1 MWKYVHVRCKCERFD
16 NWTVK
21 WPLYPFIILILN
33 ILLIRISAFQYS
45 LTDLERA
52 ARLSMTFV
60 HAKRV
65 TPNTHRMMLI
75 HFSPSQFDTFYMTI
89 RSGSLS
95 LSHPFGF
102 CVNSIQ
108 IQTQTVKKAITIEKQ
123 HFIYKVPNAV
133 VVVDC
138 FFVHSFC
145 TNMSMCR
152 ILRVSIENRGN
163 GTWTFVYCVS
173 SGKKNPYIRRKLL
186 WLHLASSYGTY
197 LWLNRPRL
205 ISFWCTAGTTVCVP
219 YQYMQND
226 KDWARERGRERA
238 REWNS
243 QDEIIKRK
251 NKPFCAKPNV
261 RRCV

>member
-75 HFSPSQFDTFYMTI
+75 HFSPSQFNTLYMTI

-95 LSHPFGF
+95 FA
-102 CVNSIQ
+102 SI
-108 IQTQTVKKAITIEKQ
+108 
-123 HFIYKVPNAV
+123 
-133 VVVDC
+133 
-138 FFVHSFC
+138 
-145 TNMSMCR
+145 R
-152 ILRVSIENRGN
+152 ILRQFNSNPNTDSQKSHHNRKTTFYIQ
-163 GTWTFVYCVS
+163 GTKRRRGCWLFFLFILFAQICLCVEFCVFRLKI
-173 SGKKNPYIRRKLL
+173 GATALEHLCIAYHRAKKSLYTQKALVITSRIVLR
-186 WLHLASSYGTY
+186 HIFMTEQ
-197 LWLNRPRL
+197 
-205 ISFWCTAGTTVCVP
+205 T
-219 YQYMQND
+219 
-226 KDWARERGRERA
+226 
-238 REWNS
+238 
-243 QDEIIKRK
+243 
-251 NKPFCAKPNV
+251 
-261 RRCV
+261 